1 MIPASVTVMGP
12 FPGELQPVVVPILIP
27 FSDGEDFPAALERVA
42 AAVRDALRIPPAPPT
57 DERTWRVMV
66 ARVKAGAK

>member
-1 MIPASVTVMGP
+1 MIHASVTVMGP

-27 FSDGEDFPAALERVA
+27 FKPGEDFAAALERVA
-42 AAVRDALRIPPAPPT
+42 AAVRDALGIPPAPPT
-57 DERTWRVMV
+57 DERAWRVIV